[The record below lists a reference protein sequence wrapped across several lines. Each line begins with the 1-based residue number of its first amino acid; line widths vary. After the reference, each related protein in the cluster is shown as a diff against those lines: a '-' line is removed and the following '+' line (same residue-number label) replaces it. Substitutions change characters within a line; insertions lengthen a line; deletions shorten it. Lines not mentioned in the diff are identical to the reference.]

1 MTPHRPTLL
10 SWIDR
15 DRDLLV
21 KFEGEKGRTAKYA
34 QAYEICEYG
43 RQPSQ
48 AELKQMF
55 PF

>member
-1 MTPHRPTLL
+1 
-10 SWIDR
+10 
-15 DRDLLV
+15 V